1 MVKILLAAS
10 IAWPLALGAAVWD
23 RVATGGSVWTHA
35 LYIVGSRIC
44 HQKPERSFYSA
55 DVKWPVCG
63 RCSGLYLAAPIGA
76 LAAATMRRRRRPS
89 NGRATRRRIRND
101 NVRLLAVASLPTAVT
116 VAGEWIGLLPVTTL
130 ARAVAALPLGAAI
143 AYVIV
148 RVAAKRPQ
156 PIEYT
161 GAQ

>member
-1 MVKILLAAS
+1 MVKILVAAS
-10 IAWPLALGAAVWD
+10 IVWPLALGAAVWD

-63 RCSGLYLAAPIGA
+63 RCSGLYLAAPVGA
-76 LAAATMRRRRRPS
+76 LAAASMRRRRRS
-89 NGRATRRRIRND
+89 ANGRVTRGRIRNGL
-101 NVRLLAVASLPTAVT
+101 VWLLALASLPTAVT
-116 VAGEWIGLLPVTTL
+116 VAGEWSGLLPVTTL
-130 ARAVAALPLGAAI
+130 VRALAALPLGAAI
-143 AYVIV
+143 AFVIV
-148 RVAAKRPQ
+148 RVAARRPQ

-161 GAQ
+161 GAP